1 MADPEI
7 RNSEGRVAGWSVTVG
22 EGEFSSTFRA
32 ANKFVALVKLKEVA

>member
-7 RNSEGRVAGWSVTVG
+7 RNSEGRVAGSSVTVG
-22 EGEFSSTFRA
+22 GGVSSTFRA